1 MIVVCIVTKGIL
13 GLESELLR
21 DMRLDLLLLL
31 YLVETRVCVHVD
43 ALTARA

>member
-1 MIVVCIVTKGIL
+1 MIGVVAYGIL
-13 GLESELLR
+13 GFESELLR

-31 YLVETRVCVHVD
+31 YLVETCVCVHVD